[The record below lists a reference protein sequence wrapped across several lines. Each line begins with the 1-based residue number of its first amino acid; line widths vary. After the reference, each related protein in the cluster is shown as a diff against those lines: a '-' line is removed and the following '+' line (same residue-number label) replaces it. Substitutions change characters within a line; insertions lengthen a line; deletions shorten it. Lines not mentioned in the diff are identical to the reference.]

1 MNQSEIFV
9 RIKSGDPTVF
19 CEIVEYWQS
28 MLYNTALS
36 IVQNEEDAEDITQ
49 DVFIELYEN
58 MEGFRAEASFSTWL
72 YRITVNKALDFEKK
86 KKRQKHGGLLKRIFA
101 IKEDEQPVSFH
112 HPGALL
118 DNKEKSAV
126 LFKALK
132 KLPVNQ
138 KIAFTLHKID
148 GLSYK
153 EVALIMNISLYAAES
168 LIGRARNRLKKILE
182 QYYLS
187 QE

>member
-1 MNQSEIFV
+1 MNQSEIFA
-9 RIKSGDPTVF
+9 RIKSSDPTVF
-19 CEIVEYWQS
+19 SEIVEHWQS
-28 MLYNTALS
+28 MLYNTAIS

-49 DVFIELYEN
+49 DVFIEVYEN
-58 MEGFRAEASFSTWL
+58 MESFRDEASFSTWL

-86 KKRQKHGGLLKRIFA
+86 KKRQKHGGLFKRIFA
-101 IKEDEQPVSFH
+101 VKEEEQPVSFN
-112 HPGALL
+112 HPGVLL

-132 KLPVNQ
+132 KLPPNQ
-138 KIAFTLHKID
+138 KIAFTLHKIE

-153 EVALIMNISLYAAES
+153 EVAGIMNISLYAAES
-168 LIGRARNRLKKILE
+168 LMGRARNGLKKILE